1 MENLHCAARCFCLSA
16 QCGQSAALY
25 NGAGRHIAVV
35 EIAEAPAGRSFLADD
50 FQPRAARVAHQ
61 ICQAFVGS
69 GFHKLRTIRIPRRKH
84 TASLNGHADGVRSA
98 GELFKRVNALFI
110 RILPQQQPNI
120 LSPCGADA
128 FSVSLRS
135 SQKLPG
141 LQKRVADLVVNAGLG
156 TQDLLFPR
164 RILHVLPIL
173 PKSPVHG
180 FQTKIVLFQFLF
192 ELRFLSDIRAGNL
205 VNSFSGHPQPHAL
218 KAPRLAILQRDDG
231 LRFNHFPENVFWKMV
246 EPQPIVTL
254 ENGQTWSFE
263 RVRLGMSGKTVYQIT
278 GTNITKEAQ
287 LKQELEKDNLR
298 LKAMNRRLRQYG
310 QDVQDATREKEILR
324 AKTRVHDQIGHALLQ
339 TRQLLAG
346 TQGDTESVCAAW
358 RQNVRLL
365 LGKYSDEQ
373 CVDTFEQL
381 TRAANAI
388 GVTIER
394 RGVFPAGDT
403 DSTQLVETAA
413 HECLTNLVRHAG
425 GTRLEIIGKKTA
437 SGWRFSYLNDGNVP
451 AGPIVEGSGL
461 AALRAQ
467 TEAAGGAME
476 VFHAPRFMLV
486 LTLPEERQET
496 L

>member
-1 MENLHCAARCFCLSA
+1 MNTLHAGLMCTALLTGTIAGLFGCMSAVRRRRRFAFAVCLAIASLDFAALAVLLSRLPESETLSPVPWTAAALSLTALSLSA
-16 QCGQSAALY
+16 
-25 NGAGRHIAVV
+25 
-35 EIAEAPAGRSFLADD
+35 SFTLW
-50 FQPRAARVAHQ
+50 
-61 ICQAFVGS
+61 
-69 GFHKLRTIRIPRRKH
+69 HKSRR
-84 TASLNGHADGVRSA
+84 
-98 GELFKRVNALFI
+98 
-110 RILPQQQPNI
+110 Q
-120 LSPCGADA
+120 LSPISVKESCDHLPSALCFAWENGLPCLKNLKMDELSHQLTGEALLNAD
-128 FSVSLRS
+128 
-135 SQKLPG
+135 
-141 LQKRVADLVVNAGLG
+141 
-156 TQDLLFPR
+156 
-164 RILHVLPIL
+164 
-173 PKSPVHG
+173 
-180 FQTKIVLFQFLF
+180 
-192 ELRFLSDIRAGNL
+192 
-205 VNSFSGHPQPHAL
+205 
-218 KAPRLAILQRDDG
+218 
-231 LRFNHFPENVFWKMV
+231 VFWKMV

-324 AKTRVHDQIGHALLQ
+324 AKTRVHDQIGQALLQ

-346 TQGDTESVCAAW
+346 TQGDTESVCDAW

-394 RGVFPAGDT
+394 RGAFPTEGT

-437 SGWRFSYLNDGNVP
+437 SGWHFRYLNDGNAP

-461 AALRAQ
+461 AALRAR